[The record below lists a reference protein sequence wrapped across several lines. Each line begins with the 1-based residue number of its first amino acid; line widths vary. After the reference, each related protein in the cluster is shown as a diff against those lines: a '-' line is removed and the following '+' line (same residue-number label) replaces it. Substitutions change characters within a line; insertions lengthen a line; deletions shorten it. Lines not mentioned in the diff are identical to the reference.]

1 MRLISLWSDM
11 DESTSILMPSAVM
24 LIELS
29 ISPVSLESRDSRKKW
44 RRGLINNWN
53 NIRKNRIDIGFL
65 KLVFP
70 IVVGVIGNV
79 VLQAPVEEN
88 VITVSETKI

>member
-1 MRLISLWSDM
+1 MV
-11 DESTSILMPSAVM
+11 EYKVPA
-24 LIELS
+24 IEGLPYRVERFACFVR
-29 ISPVSLESRDSRKKW
+29 IARFAQKW

-53 NIRKNRIDIGFL
+53 NIRKNRIDIRFL